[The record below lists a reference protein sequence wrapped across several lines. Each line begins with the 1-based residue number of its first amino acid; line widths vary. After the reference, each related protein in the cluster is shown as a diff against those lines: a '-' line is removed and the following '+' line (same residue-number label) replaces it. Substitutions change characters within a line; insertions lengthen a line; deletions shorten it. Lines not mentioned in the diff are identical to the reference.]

1 MEERPRQL
9 TSRPSV
15 KVGRAGSAGTS
26 EAFIYVLVVH
36 RDETYP

>member
-9 TSRPSV
+9 TARPSE

-26 EAFIYVLVVH
+26 EACIYVLVVH
-36 RDETYP
+36 VDQTYP